1 MITAQPDILGTD
13 TIVGPGYVL
22 GGAGKSILDVALDK
36 KASQAEKTEFEN
48 GVLFDMRA
56 GKNGTATF
64 DLGGEQGRGYVAF
77 APVNARALKGTNP
90 SIFKEGV
97 DVWETLV
104 YSLAIVI
111 PEADLTLPFTSIKSE
126 IEDR

>member
-13 TIVGPGYVL
+13 TIVGPGYVF
-22 GGAGKSILDVALDK
+22 GGAGKSILDVALNK

-64 DLGGEQGRGYVAF
+64 DLGGEQGRGCI
-77 APVNARALKGTNP
+77 L
-90 SIFKEGV
+90 
-97 DVWETLV
+97 
-104 YSLAIVI
+104 
-111 PEADLTLPFTSIKSE
+111 LP
-126 IEDR
+126 DRPQRPRRSCILILPPAN